1 MREQISGLWI
11 YNGEGGINDGLQI
24 FPEYTGGRFFEQK
37 SINPRY
43 EGLFGIGSLM
53 LMLEKID
60 EFREGLILHIA
71 KVRFSEDLNTRMGI
85 LSTFV
90 TLAVRC
96 NSSTQPKIESIV
108 NENGKITRQALLLSS
123 CLDNYDK
130 LKSEID
136 FASVKNFLKSAPGG
150 SFSDEEIFEFS
161 SNELSKDEVL
171 TMIDRTD
178 FTFVYFS
185 GHSYFEDRQIVVPL
199 KNNELISESEF
210 IRHNKKLWIFMDCCR
225 SNEMPVNSPS
235 FELPRN
241 MYLLPKGSPVKRAN
255 WLFKI
260 SEMEPFCLIYYVT
273 KPEGFAFSD
282 AKGGYGT
289 QLFFNALADNLGSKT
304 IFDFEQF
311 VYQLNQTSGVLQN
324 SSYVTGNLDL
334 KEFSAI
340 FN

>member
-1 MREQISGLWI
+1 LVYSGERRVN
-11 YNGEGGINDGLQI
+11 NGLGGITKQRGR
-24 FPEYTGGRFFEQK
+24 RFFEEE
-37 SINPRY
+37 SIDPGHQ
-43 EGLFGIGSLM
+43 GLFGIGSLG
-53 LMLEKID
+53 LVFEKIYEFVD
-60 EFREGLILHIA
+60 ELMSHSA
-71 KVRFSEDLNTRMGI
+71 KVRFSEDLNSRVGI

-90 TLAVRC
+90 TLAVCC

-123 CLDNYDK
+123 CLDDYDK

-136 FASVKNFLKSAPGG
+136 FGSVKNFLKSSAGG

-161 SNELSKDEVL
+161 SNGLSKDEVL

-199 KNNELISESEF
+199 KNNEMISESEF
-210 IRHNKKLWIFMDCCR
+210 IRHNKKLWIFLDCCR
-225 SNEMPVNSPS
+225 TNETQVNSPS

-241 MYLLPKGSPVKRAN
+241 MYLLPNDSPERRAN
-255 WLFKI
+255 WLLKI
-260 SEMEPFCLIYYVT
+260 SEMEPFFLIFYVT
-273 KPEGFAFSD
+273 KLEGFAFSD
-282 AKGGYGT
+282 ATGGYGT
-289 QLFFNALADNLGSKT
+289 QLFFNTLAENLGSET
-304 IFDFEQF
+304 AFDFEQF
-311 VYQLNQTSGVLQN
+311 VFQLNQTSRVLQN

-334 KEFSAI
+334 KEFSCI